1 MEPNMEV
8 LVESEEQMARSKSKG
23 KDKGKRQRPNGPAVP
38 SPATVA
44 EQTGRLLTERET
56 EWLERLACDPASFAA
71 VEREVHDQARQQADL
86 YVAGL
91 LAKSSLLPE
100 MAEHIDKVTG
110 DAEVPLR
117 PAEKKKR
124 PLVVRLMGGLAIT
137 VMTLYCAPRGRS
149 GKGRGPE
156 GSGLYP
162 ELAAYRISEGSSPNV
177 QSEVGR
183 QVAQLPIEQ
192 ARAELG
198 RRGLD
203 LDEKAVR
210 RIAGELGAQ
219 MLATRTRDLLRFRT
233 GELPAGDEFAGKRV
247 AVGIDGGRV
256 RIRTLVEK
264 ILVKGKK
271 KRRKFRIEWREPK
284 VVILFET
291 DEKGRMV
298 KGSRPVIDGTL
309 QGPDALIE
317 LVAFHLHRLGAA
329 KAKLVT
335 FAADGAPWI
344 WARLDWVIA
353 QVKLD
358 PTRVVEVLDWCH
370 GVHHLSQGLAAL
382 DLTEDQRKE
391 DYNRLRGL
399 LKEGKSKAV
408 LAELEELAADQ
419 PEDSPV
425 WREIRYLRK
434 HSDAGRLRY
443 DCFRCRGVPLGSGA
457 IESTIRRVINLRLKG
472 NGIYWTEENA
482 EAVFQ
487 LRAAVVSGRWEE
499 IVEHTRE
506 AMARN
511 RRTDWHWTP
520 PECLA
525 VLNALEEEDGDL
537 TQPSTR
543 KQSKRSAA

>member
-1 MEPNMEV
+1 MEV
-8 LVESEEQMARSKSKG
+8 LLESEEQMGRNKEKG
-23 KDKGKRQRPNGPAVP
+23 RGKRQRPNGP
-38 SPATVA
+38 PAPTPA
-44 EQTGRLLTERET
+44 AIANQTGRLLTEREA
-56 EWLERLACDPASFAA
+56 EWLDRLVGDPASFAA
-71 VEREVHDQARQQADL
+71 VEREVHDQARRQADL

-91 LAKSSLLPE
+91 LAKASEHPE
-100 MAEHIDKVTG
+100 MAQHVDKVTAE
-110 DAEVPLR
+110 AEVPLR
-117 PAEKKKR
+117 PVEKKR
-124 PLVVRLMGGLAIT
+124 PLVVRLLGGLAIT
-137 VMTLYCAPRGRS
+137 VMTLYCAPWGAVARDEASREVGSTRNWRPIGS
-149 GKGRGPE
+149 ARGPAPTCKPKWAAW
-156 GSGLYP
+156 SVSYRSSRRCA
-162 ELAAYRISEGSSPNV
+162 ELA
-177 QSEVGR
+177 
-183 QVAQLPIEQ
+183 
-192 ARAELG
+192 
-198 RRGLD
+198 RRGLE
-203 LDEKAVR
+203 LDEKAIR

-219 MLATRTRDLLRFRT
+219 MLATRTRDLLRFRA
-233 GELPAGDEFAGKRV
+233 GELPAGNEFADKRV

-256 RIRTLVEK
+256 RVRTVVENIRVS
-264 ILVKGKK
+264 GKM
-271 KRRKFRIEWREPK
+271 KRKKFRIEWREPK

-335 FAADGAPWI
+335 VAADGAPWI

-358 PTRVVEVLDWCH
+358 PARVVEVLDWCH
-370 GVHHLSQGLAAL
+370 GVHHLSLALAAL
-382 DLTEDQRKE
+382 DLAQDRRAEQ
-391 DYNRLRGL
+391 YGRLRTL
-399 LKEGKSKAV
+399 LRAGQSQIVIE
-408 LAELEELAADQ
+408 ELERLGAGQ
-419 PEDSPV
+419 PEGSPV

-434 HSDAGRLRY
+434 HSEAGRLRY
-443 DCFRCRGVPLGSGA
+443 NCFRYRGVPLGSGA

-472 NGIYWTEENA
+472 NGIYWTEDNA

-506 AMARN
+506 AMARD
-511 RRTDWHWTP
+511 RRTDWRWTP

-525 VLNALEEEDGDL
+525 ELKELDEEDDDV
-537 TQPSTR
+537 TQTSTR

>member
-1 MEPNMEV
+1 
-8 LVESEEQMARSKSKG
+8 L
-23 KDKGKRQRPNGPAVP
+23 
-38 SPATVA
+38 
-44 EQTGRLLTERET
+44 
-56 EWLERLACDPASFAA
+56 
-71 VEREVHDQARQQADL
+71 
-86 YVAGL
+86 
-91 LAKSSLLPE
+91 
-100 MAEHIDKVTG
+100 
-110 DAEVPLR
+110 
-117 PAEKKKR
+117 
-124 PLVVRLMGGLAIT
+124 GGLAIT

-149 GKGRGPE
+149 GKGRGGKGRGIE

-177 QSEVGR
+177 QAEVGR
-183 QVAQLPIEQ
+183 LVGQLPIEQ
-192 ARAELG
+192 ARAELA
-198 RRGLD
+198 RRGLE

-210 RIAGELGAQ
+210 RIAGELGEQ
-219 MLATRTRDLLRFRT
+219 MLATRTRDLLRFRA
-233 GELPAGDEFAGKRV
+233 GDLPAGDEFAGKRV

-256 RIRTLVEK
+256 RVRTVIEK
-264 ILVKGKK
+264 IRVSGGK

-284 VVILFET
+284 VVIVFPT
-291 DEKGRMV
+291 DQKGRMD
-298 KGSRPVIDGTL
+298 KESRPVIDGTL

-335 FAADGAPWI
+335 FTADGAPWI

-358 PTRVVEVLDWCH
+358 PARVVEVLDWCH
-370 GVHHLSQGLAAL
+370 GVHHLSLALAAL
-382 DLTEDQRKE
+382 GLAEERRGE
-391 DYNRLRGL
+391 LYSRLRRL
-399 LKEGKSKAV
+399 LKAGMSHDVIDELEV
-408 LAELEELAADQ
+408 LAAGQL
-419 PEDSPV
+419 EDSAV
-425 WREIRYLRK
+425 WREIGYLTK
-434 HSDAGRLRY
+434 HSEAGRLRY

-472 NGIYWTEENA
+472 NSIYWTEGNA

-506 AMARN
+506 AMARD
-511 RRTDWHWTP
+511 RRTGWRWTP

-525 VLNALEEEDGDL
+525 ELKALDEQDDDV
-537 TQPSTR
+537 TQTSTR

>member
-1 MEPNMEV
+1 
-8 LVESEEQMARSKSKG
+8 L
-23 KDKGKRQRPNGPAVP
+23 
-38 SPATVA
+38 
-44 EQTGRLLTERET
+44 
-56 EWLERLACDPASFAA
+56 
-71 VEREVHDQARQQADL
+71 
-86 YVAGL
+86 
-91 LAKSSLLPE
+91 
-100 MAEHIDKVTG
+100 
-110 DAEVPLR
+110 
-117 PAEKKKR
+117 KKKR
-124 PLVVRLMGGLAIT
+124 PLVVRLLGGLAIT
-137 VMTLYCAPRGRS
+137 VMTLYCAPKGRRG

-156 GSGLYP
+156 GGGLYP

-183 QVAQLPIEQ
+183 KVAQLPIEQ
-192 ARAELG
+192 ARAELA
-198 RRGLD
+198 RQGLE

-219 MLATRTRDLLRFRT
+219 MLTTRTRDLLRFRA
-233 GELPAGDEFAGKRV
+233 GKLPAGSEFAGKRIV
-247 AVGIDGGRV
+247 GGIDGGRV
-256 RIRTLVEK
+256 RVRTIIKNVR
-264 ILVKGKK
+264 VRGTK
-271 KRRKFRIEWREPK
+271 KRKKFRIEWREPK
-284 VVILFET
+284 VLILFET
-291 DEKGRMV
+291 DERGRMI

-329 KAKLVT
+329 QAKLVT
-335 FAADGAPWI
+335 FVADGAPWI

-370 GVHHLSQGLAAL
+370 GVHHLSLALAAL
-382 DLTEDQRKE
+382 DLANDQRQEK
-391 DYNRLRGL
+391 YSRLRKL
-399 LKEGKSKAV
+399 LKKGKSEAV

-434 HSDAGRLRY
+434 HTEAGRLRY
-443 DCFRCRGVPLGSGA
+443 DCFRYRGVPVGSGA

-472 NGIYWTEENA
+472 SSIYWTEDNA

-487 LRAAVVSGRWEE
+487 LRAAVLSGRWEE
-499 IVEHTRE
+499 IVEHTRD
-506 AMARN
+506 AMARD
-511 RRTDWHWTP
+511 RRTDWRWVP

-525 VLNALEEEDGDL
+525 VLNALDEEDDDL

-543 KQSKRSAA
+543 KESKRSAA